1 MKSNIKKLIFLI
13 TKNQRKGLIV
23 LTLLL
28 FIGMFLEV
36 FGLGILIPALSILLD
51 PESLEKTPI
60 LVSFRNLF
68 PNFSHESF
76 LVIFLLAIV
85 IIYLVKA
92 IFLVFLTHK
101 QNRFINKIMANISNN
116 LFYGYMNQPYSFH
129 LKRNASELLK
139 NIQVEINYLL
149 TFLHSLISICIEGGF
164 VISIIAALIYI
175 DPVGA
180 ISIGIFYGVL
190 SIIFIQFTKR
200 KLDQWGQIRIDL
212 DAKVSKTSLDGLA
225 SIKDLIILGKTS
237 FFIDKFSIDNLL
249 KARVNANQGTVSQIP
264 RFYLELI
271 SIVGLVSFIMMKLF
285 QGEDVLSLI
294 TVLGVFVAATF
305 RMIPSINRIIAS
317 TQAIKFFS
325 PSVEVIYNEIIQSN
339 ENKIEVISNQ
349 DFNFQKN
356 IEFRNIKFS
365 FSTDYKI
372 LNDVSFNISRGQT
385 IGVIGESGS
394 GKSTLVDLLIGLHKP
409 DSGQILIDGISGFQ
423 MNQSWRNKIGY
434 VSQSIN
440 LIDESIKKN
449 IAFGISENKI
459 DDIKIIELLVQV
471 QLEKFVNSLQN
482 GVNTKVGDRGVQLS
496 GGQRQRIGIA
506 RALYHNPDILILDE
520 ATSALDT
527 ETEKEV
533 MKSIYNLKGQKTII
547 IVAHRLTT
555 LELVDE
561 MYEVKNN
568 KLNKLK

>member
-13 TKNQRKGLIV
+13 TKNQIKGLIV

-212 DAKVSKTSLDGLA
+212 EAKVSKTSLDGLA

-305 RMIPSINRIIAS
+305 RMIPSINRIIAA

-339 ENKIEVISNQ
+339 KNKIEVISNQ

-356 IEFRNIKFS
+356 IEFRNINFS

-385 IGVIGESGS
+385 IGLIGESGS

-409 DSGQILIDGISGFQ
+409 DSGQILIDGISSFQ
-423 MNQSWRNKIGY
+423 MKQSWRNKIGY

-459 DDIKIIELLVQV
+459 NDIKIKELLAQV

-482 GVNTKVGDRGVQLS
+482 GLNTKVGDRGVQLS

>member
-1 MKSNIKKLIFLI
+1 MKSDIKKLIFLI

-85 IIYLVKA
+85 VIYLAKA

-129 LKRNASELLK
+129 LKRNVSELIK

-200 KLDQWGQIRIDL
+200 KLDQWGKIRIDL
-212 DAKVSKTSLDGLA
+212 DAKVSKTALDGLA

-305 RMIPSINRIIAS
+305 RMIPSINRIIAA

-339 ENKIEVISNQ
+339 QNKIEVISNQ
-349 DFNFQKN
+349 NFNFQKN
-356 IEFRNIKFS
+356 IEFRNINFS
-365 FSTDYKI
+365 FSAGNII
-372 LNDVSFNISRGQT
+372 LNDVSLNLVKGQT

-409 DSGQILIDGISGFQ
+409 DSGQILIDGINGFQ
-423 MNQSWRNKIGY
+423 INQSWRNKIGY

-449 IAFGISENKI
+449 IAFGISDNKI
-459 DDIKIIELLVQV
+459 DDIKIKDLLVQV

>member
-23 LTLLL
+23 LTLML

-68 PNFSHESF
+68 PNFSHKSF

-85 IIYLVKA
+85 IIYLFKA

-237 FFIDKFSIDNLL
+237 FFIDQFSIDNLL

-285 QGEDVLSLI
+285 QGEDMLNLI

-305 RMIPSINRIIAS
+305 RMIPSINRIIAA

-325 PSVEVIYNEIIQSN
+325 PSVEVIYNEIMQSN
-339 ENKIEVISNQ
+339 QNKIEVISNQ
-349 DFNFQKN
+349 NFNFQKN
-356 IEFRNIKFS
+356 IEFRNINFS
-365 FSTDYKI
+365 YSADNII
-372 LNDVSFNISRGQT
+372 LNDVSFNLVRGQT

-423 MNQSWRNKIGY
+423 INQSWRNKIGY

-449 IAFGISENKI
+449 IAFGISDNKI
-459 DDIKIIELLVQV
+459 DDIKIKDLLVQV